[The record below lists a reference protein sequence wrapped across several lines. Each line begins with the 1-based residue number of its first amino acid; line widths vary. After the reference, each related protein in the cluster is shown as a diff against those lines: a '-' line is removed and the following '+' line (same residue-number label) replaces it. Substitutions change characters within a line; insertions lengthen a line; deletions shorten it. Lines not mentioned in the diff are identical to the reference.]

1 MFLIRTAF
9 WLTIVILLL
18 PTDERQQSQIYGTAK
33 AAVQDVTGFCGRN
46 PETCAKSKDV
56 FHVFVQKAQFGARM
70 LMGFMDNSP
79 AEPPTEPTTS
89 DVLAPEPAASDATEQ
104 ASWQSSQSQDTLRPE
119 DLEPIWGSDPL
130 YAGT

>member
-9 WLTIVILLL
+9 WLTIVVLLL

-56 FHVFVQKAQFGARM
+56 FDVFVQKAQFGAKM
-70 LMGFMDNSP
+70 LMGFMDNGQ
-79 AEPPTEPTTS
+79 TEAATERATS
-89 DVLAPEPAASDATEQ
+89 DVLAPEPAASEATEQ

-119 DLEPIWGSDPL
+119 DLEPIWGGPR

>member
-9 WLTIVILLL
+9 WLTIVVLLL

-70 LMGFMDNSP
+70 LMGFMDNSQ
-79 AEPPTEPTTS
+79 AEPTPEPATG
-89 DVLAPEPAASDATEQ
+89 DVLAPEPDASDTTEQ
-104 ASWQSSQSQDTLRPE
+104 ASWQSGQSQDTLRPE
-119 DLEPIWGSDPL
+119 DLEPIWSGPP